1 MHWRFCG
8 VDRAPAES
16 SSRFDVT
23 TFPRFA
29 LVLIF
34 AGALLLVGVDALSQP
49 SEASSAG
56 AQARATTIG
65 YASVAEA
72 MRVLKEKPGSSVTV
86 TEPDR
91 WTIIKEAAPAYAQW
105 SFTPVGHYAHPAV
118 VRRGI
123 KIAENGDVSIET
135 TSLCEAQ
142 KLSCDKL
149 LEEFQQMNARAKQ
162 SIQQRLQNSAPR

>member
-1 MHWRFCG
+1 MRRSHFT
-8 VDRAPAES
+8 DARAVGSRS
-16 SSRFDVT
+16 SSRA
-23 TFPRFA
+23 A
-29 LVLIF
+29 LGAIF
-34 AGALLLVGVDALSQP
+34 AGALLVAGADVQSQP
-49 SEASSAG
+49 ADVSG
-56 AQARATTIG
+56 ADTQKRTTVIG

-91 WTIIKEAAPAYAQW
+91 WTIIREAAPAYTQW

-162 SIQQRLQNSAPR
+162 SVQQRLQNSAPR

>member
-1 MHWRFCG
+1 
-8 VDRAPAES
+8 
-16 SSRFDVT
+16 
-23 TFPRFA
+23 
-29 LVLIF
+29 
-34 AGALLLVGVDALSQP
+34 
-49 SEASSAG
+49 
-56 AQARATTIG
+56 
-65 YASVAEA
+65 
-72 MRVLKEKPGSSVTV
+72 MRVLKEKPGSSATV

-91 WTIIKEAAPAYAQW
+91 WTIIREAAPAYTQW

-162 SIQQRLQNSAPR
+162 SVQQRLQNSAPR

>member
-1 MHWRFCG
+1 LRRSHFT
-8 VDRAPAES
+8 DARAVGSRS
-16 SSRFDVT
+16 SSRS
-23 TFPRFA
+23 A
-29 LVLIF
+29 LGAIF
-34 AGALLLVGVDALSQP
+34 AGALLVAGADVQSQP
-49 SEASSAG
+49 ADVSG
-56 AQARATTIG
+56 ADTQKRTAVIG

-91 WTIIKEAAPAYAQW
+91 WTIIREAAPAYTQW

-162 SIQQRLQNSAPR
+162 SVQQRLQNSAPR